1 MKPADPARRAF
12 CWTCATLLAAPALPS
27 MADTYPSKP
36 VRVIVGMPPGG
47 ATDVLARIL
56 AEKMAPALGQPLVV
70 DNKPGAGGILGT
82 DALAKAAPDGY
93 TLSLIL
99 SGAVLGNQF
108 VYSKLPYNP
117 STEISYVY
125 QAVDA
130 AVVLVADAR
139 LPFRTAKE
147 FADHIQANPGK
158 LKYGSYSTGSYGH
171 VAMAYLDERL
181 KSRMTHVPYKGE
193 PPLLQDML
201 GGHVDVAFG
210 SVANTQPHVQ
220 SGKLRYLG
228 VTGPRRMSALPDV
241 PTLVEQG
248 LDDAPFR
255 LFGWAGF
262 IAPAGTPKPVVDRL
276 AAEASKALQDPEV
289 QKRVRGLGFE
299 PVTDSTPE
307 KTQQRYLADLP
318 VWKQLIEVS
327 GAKVQ

>member
-1 MKPADPARRAF
+1 MNFSPLSRRAVLALAALAALPAAADP
-12 CWTCATLLAAPALPS
+12 WPA
-27 MADTYPSKP
+27 KP
-36 VRVIVGMPPGG
+36 IRVIVGMPPGG

-56 AEKMAPALGQPLVV
+56 AEKMAPALGQPMVV
-70 DNKPGAGGILGT
+70 DNRPGAGAIIGT
-82 DALAKAAPDGY
+82 DALAKSPPDGY
-93 TLSLIL
+93 TVSVIL

-117 STEISYVY
+117 STDIAYVY

-130 AVVLVADAR
+130 AVVLVADAKH
-139 LPFRTAKE
+139 PFRTARQ
-147 FADHIQANPGK
+147 FADQAQAQPGK

-181 KSRMTHVPYKGE
+181 KSGMTHVAYKGE

-201 GGHVDVAFG
+201 GGHIDVAFG

-220 SGKLRYLG
+220 SGRLRYLG

-255 LFGWAGF
+255 LFGWAGL
-262 IAPAGTPKPVVDRL
+262 IAPAGTPKPIVDRL
-276 AAEASKALQDPEV
+276 AAEMGKALQDPEV
-289 QKRVRGLGFE
+289 QKRIRGLGFE
-299 PVTDSTPE
+299 PVLDSSPE
-307 KTQQRYLADLP
+307 KTTARYQADLP